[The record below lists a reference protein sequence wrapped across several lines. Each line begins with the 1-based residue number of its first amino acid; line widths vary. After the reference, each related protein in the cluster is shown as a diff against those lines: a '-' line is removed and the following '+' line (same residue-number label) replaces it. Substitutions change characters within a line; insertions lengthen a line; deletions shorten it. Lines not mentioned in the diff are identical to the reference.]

1 MCRSIG
7 ESKQHNQILIQ
18 LIPGEECSLRN
29 VFWTDLDLVI
39 ARMEIVLRENLS
51 TNKLI
56 KNNVNAGQKILV
68 LDDDGI

>member
-29 VFWTDLDLVI
+29 IFWMDLDLVI

-68 LDDDGI
+68 LDGDGI

>member
-1 MCRSIG
+1 M
-7 ESKQHNQILIQ
+7 
-18 LIPGEECSLRN
+18 
-29 VFWTDLDLVI
+29 DLDLVI

-68 LDDDGI
+68 LDGDGI